1 MGFRS
6 FDSIATN
13 YSAIRILAADYMA
26 VGFDHNFE
34 AVRSPEMSTLLRIGL
49 KDIAPDSYYCFL
61 PDKNYFLNLAS
72 YILEVDSNCS
82 CCLVE
87 EDSSGFLNSI
97 VVSYMVVSRILALNL
112 VAFHMEVA
120 DLDITMI
127 LVVVLILIDSNSI
140 DLITDGIARIH
151 YS

>member
-1 MGFRS
+1 MDFRS

-26 VGFDHNFE
+26 VSFDHTLE

-49 KDIAPDSYYCFL
+49 KDIAP
-61 PDKNYFLNLAS
+61 
-72 YILEVDSNCS
+72 EVDSNCS

-97 VVSYMVVSRILALNL
+97 VVSYMGVVEVSRILALNL
-112 VAFHMEVA
+112 VAFHMEFA

-127 LVVVLILIDSNSI
+127 LVLIHIDSNSI
-140 DLITDGIARIH
+140 DLITDGIAHIH

>member
-1 MGFRS
+1 MDFRS

-26 VGFDHNFE
+26 VGFDHTLE
-34 AVRSPEMSTLLRIGL
+34 AVRSPEMSILLRIGL
-49 KDIAPDSYYCFL
+49 KDIAP
-61 PDKNYFLNLAS
+61 
-72 YILEVDSNCS
+72 EVDSNCS

-97 VVSYMVVSRILALNL
+97 VVSYMGVVEVSRILALNL

-127 LVVVLILIDSNSI
+127 LVLVLIHIDSNSV

>member
-1 MGFRS
+1 MDFRS

-26 VGFDHNFE
+26 VSFDHTLE
-34 AVRSPEMSTLLRIGL
+34 AVRSPEMSILLRIGL
-49 KDIAPDSYYCFL
+49 KEIAD
-61 PDKNYFLNLAS
+61 
-72 YILEVDSNCS
+72 LEVDSNCS

-97 VVSYMVVSRILALNL
+97 VVSYMGVVEVSRILALNL
-112 VAFHMEVA
+112 VAFHMEFA

-127 LVVVLILIDSNSI
+127 LVLIHIDSNSI

>member
-1 MGFRS
+1 MDFRS

-26 VGFDHNFE
+26 VSFDHTLE
-34 AVRSPEMSTLLRIGL
+34 AVRSPEMSILLRIGL
-49 KDIAPDSYYCFL
+49 KDIAP
-61 PDKNYFLNLAS
+61 
-72 YILEVDSNCS
+72 EVDSNCS

-97 VVSYMVVSRILALNL
+97 VVSYMVVVEVSKILALNL

-127 LVVVLILIDSNSI
+127 LVLIDSNSI
-140 DLITDGIARIH
+140 VLITGGIACIH
-151 YS
+151 YP